1 MEPHADLRPLAAV
14 LAPLVAAALVL
25 ASGRRPNLR
34 DLWSPLAAV
43 AGLGLLASMLPEV
56 RSGTLPASAPLEIAP
71 GFALRLRADPLG
83 LLFAMLACGLWVVTA
98 VYNVGYMRGAGEKR
112 QTGYFAAFAVCVSSA
127 VGVALAAN
135 LVTFLLFYEVLTVAT
150 WPLVAHKRT
159 GEAVSAGRQYLA
171 YTLGAGQ
178 LLLVAVVAT
187 AWIAP
192 GAEFRPGG
200 FLAGRADAG
209 GLLLLFGLFVAGC
222 GVKAA
227 IMPLHGWLPAAMV
240 APTPVSALLHAVA
253 VVKAGTFGILRV
265 VGYVFGVDL
274 LRELGADRVLAA
286 AAVATILLASLRAL
300 GESEL
305 KRRLAYSTVSQLS
318 YIVLGAAVGSAAAL
332 AGAMFH
338 VAAHG
343 VMKITLFF
351 CAGSLY
357 VRTHRTRVGEL
368 DGIGRRMPVTMGAF
382 AVGVLGL
389 AGIPAFAGFVG
400 KWDLGVGSI
409 EAGQGAFV
417 AVLVLSG
424 LLNVA
429 YFFPIVYAAFFG
441 GEGRVRFDEGSP
453 ALWVPLALTAVA
465 TIVLGLAPSAGLG
478 FHDLAW
484 QAARSVV
491 GGGRP

>member
-1 MEPHADLRPLAAV
+1 MEPYGDLRPLAAV
-14 LAPLVAAALVL
+14 LAPLAAAILVL
-25 ASGRRPNLR
+25 VTGRRPNLR
-34 DLWSPLAAV
+34 DAWSPLAAL
-43 AGLGLLASMLPEV
+43 AALGILVSMLPEV
-56 RSGTLPASAPLEIAP
+56 RAGIEPASSPLRIAP
-71 GFALRLRADPLG
+71 FFALRLRADALG
-83 LLFAMLACGLWVVTA
+83 LLFGLLASGLWAVTA

-112 QTGYFAAFAVCVSSA
+112 QTGYYAAFAVCVSSA

-159 GEAVSAGRQYLA
+159 EEAVSAGRRYLA

-192 GAEFRPGG
+192 GAEFTPGG
-200 FLAGRADAG
+200 FLDGQASRGL
-209 GLLLLFGLFVAGC
+209 LLLLFGLFAAGC

-227 IMPLHGWLPAAMV
+227 VMPLHGWLPAAMV

-265 VGYVFGVDL
+265 VGWVFGVDL
-274 LRELGADRVLAA
+274 MRELGADRILAA
-286 AAVATILLASLRAL
+286 AAVVTILLASVRAL
-300 GESEL
+300 GEDEI

-332 AGAMFH
+332 AGAIFH

-357 VRTHRTRVGEL
+357 VKEHVTRVSEL
-368 DGIGRRMPVTMGAF
+368 GGIGRRMPVTMGAF
-382 AVGVLGL
+382 AVGALGL

-400 KWDLGVGSI
+400 KWSIGVGAFES
-409 EAGQGAFV
+409 GQGWVIAI
-417 AVLVLSG
+417 LVLSG

-429 YFFPIVYAAFFG
+429 YFFPIVHAAFFG
-441 GEGRVRFDEGSP
+441 GEGRPGFGEGPP
-453 ALWVPLALTAVA
+453 ALWVPLALTALA
-465 TIVLGLAPSAGLG
+465 SILLGLFPAAGPG
-478 FHDLAW
+478 FFDLAW
-484 QAARSVV
+484 QAALGAVR
-491 GGGRP
+491 GGQP

>member
-14 LAPLVAAALVL
+14 LAPLAAATLVL

-34 DLWSPLAAV
+34 DAWSPLAAV
-43 AGLGLLASMLPEV
+43 AAFSLLASMLPEV
-56 RSGTLPASAPLEIAP
+56 RAGIAPASAPLEIVP

-83 LLFAMLACGLWVVTA
+83 LLFALVASGLWVVTA

-112 QTGYFAAFAVCVSSA
+112 QTGYFAAFAVCVSAA

-135 LVTFLLFYEVLTVAT
+135 LVTFLVFYEVLTVAT
-150 WPLVAHKRT
+150 YPLVAHKRT

-200 FLAGRADAG
+200 FLAGRAPAPA
-209 GLLLLFGLFVAGC
+209 LLLLFGLFIGGV

-253 VVKAGTFGILRV
+253 VVKAGTFGVLRV

-274 LRELGADRVLAA
+274 LRELGADRVLFA

-300 GESEL
+300 GEGEL

-338 VAAHG
+338 VVAHG

-357 VRTHRTRVGEL
+357 VRAHKTQIREL

-382 AVGVLGL
+382 AVGALGL

-400 KWDLGVGSI
+400 KWHLGIGSV
-409 EAGQGAFV
+409 EAGQGALV
-417 AVLVLSG
+417 TVLGVSG
-424 LLNVA
+424 LMSAA
-429 YFFPIVYAAFFG
+429 YFLPIVYAAFFG
-441 GEGRVRFDEGSP
+441 GEGPVRFDEASP
-453 ALWVPLALTAVA
+453 ALWAPLALTAVA
-465 TIVLGLAPSAGLG
+465 SIALGLVPGAGPG
-478 FHDLAW
+478 FLDLAW

-491 GGGRP
+491 SGGQP